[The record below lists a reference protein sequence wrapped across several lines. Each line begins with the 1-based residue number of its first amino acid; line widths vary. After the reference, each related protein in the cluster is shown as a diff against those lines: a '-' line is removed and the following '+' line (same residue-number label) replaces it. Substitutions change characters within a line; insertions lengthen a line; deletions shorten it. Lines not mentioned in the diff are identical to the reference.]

1 MEKITEKSEER
12 AIEHLETLHEA
23 QEEKKITHI
32 TVVRDLTYAPKQ
44 YFLPGK
50 AKDIIRA
57 TLRERLSGIIYDGE
71 AASGWVRDIV
81 DTIKNR
87 LKEMEYERY
96 KIVVQATIGE
106 KRGQGFN
113 MACRCFW
120 DPNTDDYAEETF
132 TNEDI
137 FGVAVAFAVYQY

>member
-1 MEKITEKSEER
+1 MEKTAEKIEER
-12 AIEHLETLHEA
+12 ALERLETLHEA
-23 QEEKKITHI
+23 QEEKVTQI
-32 TVVRDLTYAPKQ
+32 TVVSDLTYAPKRF
-44 YFLPGK
+44 FLPGK
-50 AKDIIRA
+50 AKGIIRS
-57 TLRERLSGIIYDGE
+57 TLKERLSAISYDGE

-96 KIVVQATIGE
+96 KIVVQAAIGE
-106 KRGQGFN
+106 KRGQGFS

-132 TNEDI
+132 SNDDI